1 MSNIAIDILILLFG
15 CASFMGI
22 LIFALTYREIK
33 IKKLASEQDTKE
45 FVAMRL
51 YKEHSNAERERKANK
66 PDKTLADT
74 QNVFGE
80 LRKTDLK
87 TDPNE
92 PKFGQGWFPY
102 TVRRDFEEM
111 KRQREQ
117 HHDKTS

>member
-51 YKEHSNAERERKANK
+51 YKEHSNAEHERKSEA
-66 PDKTLADT
+66 
-74 QNVFGE
+74 
-80 LRKTDLK
+80 K

-102 TVRRDFEEM
+102 AVRRDFEEM